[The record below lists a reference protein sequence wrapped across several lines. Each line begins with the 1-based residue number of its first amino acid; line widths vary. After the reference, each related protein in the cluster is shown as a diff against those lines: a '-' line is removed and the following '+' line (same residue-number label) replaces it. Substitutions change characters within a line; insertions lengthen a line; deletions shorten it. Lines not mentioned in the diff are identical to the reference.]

1 MHPTNPTTKNAIS
14 RLSNAERLQP
24 YWKMQDDPEMKGRVP
39 FLAWSKATAVYSG
52 GLAANSTS
60 TQEQGMAQWA
70 KRVLPYQATCYHQD
84 FKDCQRMCEGIII
97 TNIKKDTS
105 DFKVAK
111 TAGFVR
117 LCHSLG
123 AGFVGPQ
130 KNTEA
135 KLLWAISKA
144 LHVRV
149 SINWASTPKTNKH
162 EQTINLRWW
171 TG

>member
-1 MHPTNPTTKNAIS
+1 MPFLDFRMPSGYSHTGRCKMTRRWKGGSHSWLDQRPLRSTRAAPPQIPLALRSKVWLNGQKGYYLTKQLATTKIS
-14 RLSNAERLQP
+14 
-24 YWKMQDDPEMKGRVP
+24 KI
-39 FLAWSKATAVYSG
+39 ATFS
-52 GLAANSTS
+52 
-60 TQEQGMAQWA
+60 
-70 KRVLPYQATCYHQD
+70 
-84 FKDCQRMCEGIII
+84 
-97 TNIKKDTS
+97 TS

-111 TAGFVR
+111 TAGLVR